1 MANDPECSSL
11 GRREDWPWDEMEMML
26 EHMFGKSR
34 ARLRP
39 TWRPA
44 IDLVE
49 EEDAFLV
56 MIELP
61 GVEPS
66 DVELTVRGRILTIR
80 GERTLTDALV
90 GTRVL
95 VMERCHGLFE
105 RRVALPSPVAP
116 QHLEADYRDGV
127 LFVRILKQG
136 ES

>member
-1 MANDPECSSL
+1 MANDPRCPDVR
-11 GRREDWPWDEMEMML
+11 GREDWPWDEMEMML

-95 VMERCHGLFE
+95 AMERCHGPFE
-105 RRVALPSPVAP
+105 RRVALPAPVDP
-116 QHLEADYRDGV
+116 QHLEADYHDGV
-127 LFVRILKQG
+127 LFVRIMKRG
-136 ES
+136 EA